1 MRHGRPYPP
10 PHMLPTH
17 TERRGASS
25 PFGPTA
31 ATSALVL
38 PPPRDSDL
46 PRPSEAQPQ
55 QPQRQQEGRG
65 SLKRHVTQQDLLTL
79 CPPVAKDIAVP
90 STCAGALHALK
101 ESRLAVRYECPCCCV
116 PQTSKV

>member
-10 PHMLPTH
+10 PHLLPTY
-17 TERRGASS
+17 TERGGASS

-38 PPPRDSDL
+38 PPRRDSDP

-55 QPQRQQEGRG
+55 RPQQQQVEGRG
-65 SLKRHVTQQDLLTL
+65 ILKRHVTQQDLPTL

-90 STCAGALHALK
+90 STCAGTLHALE
-101 ESRLAVRYECPCCCV
+101 ESRRAVRGMNDNL
-116 PQTSKV
+116 